1 MEPRTYLEA
10 INHPLYG
17 KEWELAIKEEYDSLM
32 RNSAWELV
40 EAPPGRNIVTCK
52 WVFKAKRDAE
62 GRVVRFKARLV
73 ARGFTQA
80 YGIDYLETYAPVAKL
95 TTYRVIFALAALEQW
110 EIHGMDVITAF
121 LLGKLDEEIYMA
133 QPEGFERRGM
143 KGKMVCRLLRSLYG
157 LKQASRVWN
166 IQLHEFLIK
175 IGFKRSNA
183 DTCLYVNSDLG
194 IIIAIWVDD
203 ILIAGKNSQNIAK
216 VKKQLAGE
224 FSMKDL
230 GQLKHFLGMRVTRTA
245 DGISIDQSTYVKDIL
260 SRFGM
265 EDSKAVSTPMPTGT
279 KLIKSDVNSARNEIQ
294 PLYQSIVG
302 SLMYAMLC
310 TRPDIAYTVQQLS
323 QFASDPSDV
332 HLQAAKR
339 ILRYLQ
345 GSQNTHLMYKRDNGT
360 TSIIQGYSDA
370 DFAAGEDRKSIS
382 GYIFMLA
389 GSPISWQ
396 AKKQSMIALSTAEAE
411 YAALTQATK
420 EAIWLQNLLKDLRM
434 SKYAPRVINVDN
446 QGTIALA
453 ENPIHHA
460 RTKHLDVQLQFVR
473 SSIENGTIKL
483 QYCPTDVMLADI
495 MTKALARD
503 KHATLRG
510 LIGMESTSPSPVE
523 DTQIG
528 QSCNEGESRRM
539 TSGSV
544 ENTPFSAKYLGSG
557 ERLQFS
563 VRSLGLGERHCL
575 APRARSVFKAR

>member
-1 MEPRTYLEA
+1 MSTTMWSESAEPRTYTEA
-10 INHPLYG
+10 VNHPLYG

-32 RNSAWELV
+32 KNGAWELV

-62 GRVVRFKARLV
+62 GRIVRFKARLV

-80 YGIDYLETYAPVAKL
+80 YGVDYLETYAPVAKL
-95 TTYRVIFALAALEQW
+95 TTYRIIFALAALEQW

-121 LLGKLDEEIYMA
+121 LLGKLDEEIFMM
-133 QPEGFERRGM
+133 QPEGFERQGM
-143 KGKMVCRLLRSLYG
+143 KMKMVCRLLRSLYG

-175 IGFKRSNA
+175 IGFRRSNA
-183 DTCLYVNSDLG
+183 DTCLYVNDLN
-194 IIIAIWVDD
+194 IVIAIWVDD
-203 ILIAGKNSQNIAK
+203 ILIAGKNAANIAK

-230 GQLKHFLGMRVTRTA
+230 GPISHFLGMRVTRTS
-245 DGISIDQSTYVKDIL
+245 DGDISIDQTTYINDIL
-260 SRFGM
+260 TRFGM
-265 EDSKAVSTPMPTGT
+265 EDSKAVSTPLATGT
-279 KLIKSDVNSARNEIQ
+279 KLTKDDANSARNEIQ

-323 QFASDPSDV
+323 QFASDPAQV

-339 ILRYLQ
+339 ALRYLQ
-345 GSQNTHLMYKRDNGT
+345 GTQNLHLTYQHDNGGT
-360 TSIIQGYSDA
+360 GSIQSYSDA

-382 GYIFMLA
+382 GYIFTLA

-396 AKKQSMIALSTAEAE
+396 AKKQSTIALSTAEAE
-411 YAALTQATK
+411 YAALTQAAK
-420 EAIWLQNLLKDLRM
+420 EVIWLQNLLKDLGM
-434 SKYAPRVINVDN
+434 TKYAPKIINVDN

-473 SSIENGTIKL
+473 NSIENGVIELK
-483 QYCPTDVMLADI
+483 YCPTDVMLADI
-495 MTKALARD
+495 MTKALAKE
-503 KHATLRG
+503 KHASMRRM
-510 LIGMESTSPSPVE
+510 IGMANTSASSFE
-523 DTQIG
+523 DK
-528 QSCNEGESRRM
+528 S
-539 TSGSV
+539 
-544 ENTPFSAKYLGSG
+544 
-557 ERLQFS
+557 
-563 VRSLGLGERHCL
+563 
-575 APRARSVFKAR
+575 